1 MISILE
7 ALDKL
12 KFDYN
17 RITNDM
23 WRDAV
28 HDAMKAFKIHFDTE
42 NNDTVDPA
50 RDIVIPQ
57 KQWDTKCK
65 FRCQLS
71 QAGGD
76 WQVGV
81 YYFRC
86 QLLEGYA
93 FNIGKYRNSFFIF
106 IPGKKEGNYSLVS
119 KDGGEWSAADN
130 SVYKEGIDP
139 ENSKLDCWKSLNEYL
154 KKLVF
159 QEIEKNQLEREEN
172 AQNKTVEGDSNEPQP
187 DKNN

>member
-7 ALDKL
+7 ALNKL
-12 KFDYN
+12 KFDYS

-23 WRDAV
+23 WQDGL
-28 HDAMKAFKIHFDTE
+28 HDAMKTSKIHFDTE
-42 NNDTVDPA
+42 NNDTVDNP
-50 RDIVIPQ
+50 RDIIIPQ
-57 KQWDTKCK
+57 KQWDTTKCK

-76 WQVGV
+76 WQIPV

-86 QLLEGYA
+86 QLIEGYA
-93 FNIGKYRNSFFIF
+93 FNLGKYRNSFFIF

-119 KDGGEWSAADN
+119 KDGGEWYAADN

-139 ENSKLDCWKSLNEYL
+139 ENSKTDCWKALQVYL
-154 KKLVF
+154 KKLVDL
-159 QEIEKNQLEREEN
+159 EIEKIQQEKDNSAASEN
-172 AQNKTVEGDSNEPQP
+172 R
-187 DKNN
+187 